1 MLNDVYIYSVKQK
14 CIYLAV
20 LITLLYQIF
29 FFLGGGGGFF
39 LEVHDTVL
47 KYHYDTRTEI
57 QAILKMKYL
66 ATQVGS

>member
-1 MLNDVYIYSVKQK
+1 MYIFGCFNNFTVSD
-14 CIYLAV
+14 L
-20 LITLLYQIF
+20 F
-29 FFLGGGGGFF
+29 FFGWGGGFF

>member
-1 MLNDVYIYSVKQK
+1 MYIFGCFNNFTVSD
-14 CIYLAV
+14 L
-20 LITLLYQIF
+20 F
-29 FFLGGGGGFF
+29 FFWVGGGGGGFF